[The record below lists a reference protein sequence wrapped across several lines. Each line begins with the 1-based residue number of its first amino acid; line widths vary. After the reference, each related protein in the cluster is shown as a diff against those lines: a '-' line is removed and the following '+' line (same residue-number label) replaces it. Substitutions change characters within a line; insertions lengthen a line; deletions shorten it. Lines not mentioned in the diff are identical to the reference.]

1 MIFVPNYY
9 PDLMQKWYTTVLCIT
24 VMWYHG
30 MLAHAIV
37 IRSGVCN
44 EGSATRSDREL
55 CVILSCNCLVIA
67 YKEMEGTV

>member
-1 MIFVPNYY
+1 
-9 PDLMQKWYTTVLCIT
+9 
-24 VMWYHG
+24 MWYHG

-37 IRSGVCN
+37 IRHGVCN

-67 YKEMEGTV
+67 YREMEGTV